1 MTDDPKKID
10 PAAPETMAEEA
21 KISPTTVFDEPHDV
35 VTCDDLTKKE
45 KASILKQ
52 WEADAKALQRATD
65 EGMSG
70 GTRPGLEEVKHAQG
84 ELEKKTAGN

>member
-1 MTDDPKKID
+1 MPDDPRKID
-10 PAAPETMAEEA
+10 PAAPETLAEEA
-21 KISPTTVFDEPHDV
+21 KISPTAVFDEPQDV
-35 VTCDDLTKKE
+35 VASDDLTKRE
-45 KASILKQ
+45 KAAILKQ

-84 ELEKKTAGN
+84 ELERKSGGN

>member
-10 PAAPETMAEEA
+10 PAAPETFAEEA
-21 KISPTTVFDEPHDV
+21 KISPTTVFDEPNDV
-35 VTCDDLTKKE
+35 VVDDDLTKKE
-45 KASILKQ
+45 KIAVLKQ

-70 GTRPGLEEVKHAQG
+70 GSRPGLEEVKRAQT
-84 ELEKKTAGN
+84 ELESRKPAK